1 MIWLTWRQFRT
12 QALVAVVVLAV
23 LAVWLLVL
31 GMSIRGTV
39 NGCAADHTC
48 GGLAAQL
55 DQSYGTQLELLG
67 DLLLIAPGIM
77 GMFWGAPL
85 VARELET
92 GTHRLVW
99 NQSVTRG
106 RWLTVKLGAVGL
118 AAIAFAGLFSLLL
131 TWAAGPFDQNEGN
144 QFNALVFASRDIVPI
159 AYAAFAFALG
169 TALGLVL
176 RKTVMAMAVTLAL
189 FAVIQVAMPNLVRPH
204 LISPLTTTT
213 QMNAAAFHDIDFLG
227 RDANIGGLKIPGSWV
242 ISTSDLLTRSGQRV
256 DMNAYQNCLGA
267 DFDRTGQC
275 LAKLDLHVVATYQ
288 PPDRYWP
295 LQWLESLIFGVL
307 AGLLVLLARWRIGR
321 RVT

>member
-12 QALVAVVVLAV
+12 QALVAVAALAV
-23 LAVWLLVL
+23 LAAWLVVL
-31 GMSIRGTV
+31 GTSIRGTV

-55 DQSYGTQLELLG
+55 DQSYGTQVQLLG
-67 DLLLIAPGIM
+67 DLLLIAPAIM

-85 VARELET
+85 VARELEN

-106 RWLTVKLGAVGL
+106 RWLTIKLGAVGL
-118 AAIAFAGLFSLLL
+118 AVIAFAGLFSLLL
-131 TWAAGPFDQNEGN
+131 SWAAGPFDQNEGD
-144 QFNALVFASRDIVPI
+144 QFNALVFAARDIVPV
-159 AYAAFAFALG
+159 ACAAFAFALG
-169 TALGLVL
+169 TALGLLL
-176 RKTVMAMAVTLAL
+176 RKTVVAMAVTMVL

-213 QMNAAAFHDIDFLG
+213 QMNAAAFRNIDFLG
-227 RDANIGGLKIPGSWV
+227 RGGNIGGLKIPDSWV

-256 DMNAYQNCLGA
+256 DLNAYQNCLGS

-275 LAKLDLHVVATYQ
+275 LAKLDLHVVTTYQ
-288 PPDRYWP
+288 PPQRYWP
-295 LQWLESLIFGVL
+295 LQWLESLIFVVL
-307 AGLLVLLARWRIGR
+307 AGLLVLLARWRVGR

>member
-12 QALVAVVVLAV
+12 QALVAVAALAV
-23 LAVWLLVL
+23 LAAWLVVL

-55 DQSYGTQLELLG
+55 DQSYGTQLQLLG
-67 DLLLIAPGIM
+67 DLLLLAPGIM

-85 VARELET
+85 VARELEN

-106 RWLTVKLGAVGL
+106 RWLTVKLGVVGL
-118 AAIAFAGLFSLLL
+118 AVIAFAGLFSLLL
-131 TWAAGPFDQNEGN
+131 TWAAGPFDQNEGD
-144 QFNALVFASRDIVPI
+144 QFNALVFAARDIVPV
-159 AYAAFAFALG
+159 ACAAFAFALG

-176 RKTVMAMAVTLAL
+176 RRTVMAMAVTMVL

-213 QMNAAAFHDIDFLG
+213 QMNAAAFHTIDFFG
-227 RDANIGGLKIPGSWV
+227 RDGNIGGLKIPDSWV

-256 DMNAYQNCLGA
+256 DLNSYQNCLGGA
-267 DFDRTGQC
+267 VDRTVQC

-295 LQWLESLIFGVL
+295 LQWLESLIFVVL
-307 AGLLVLLARWRIGR
+307 AGLLVLLARWRVGR